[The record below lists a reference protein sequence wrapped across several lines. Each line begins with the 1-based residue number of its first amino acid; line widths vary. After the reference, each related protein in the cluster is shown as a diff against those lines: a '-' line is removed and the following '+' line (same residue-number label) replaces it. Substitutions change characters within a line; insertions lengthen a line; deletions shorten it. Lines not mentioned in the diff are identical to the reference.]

1 MGEDRIGHELEAAGR
16 AGESPG
22 GRVHVRKSHRSLL
35 RSADRPCVRGYYN
48 DTLHKGTPKLF
59 ALAGELRQN
68 GHVPRYA
75 RPLDADNVEDPIK
88 ALGSMVRAGIIGY
101 IRNHGASTRGEIAAG
116 TGLAVPTV
124 AKALQALVKSG
135 MLIPDPPPEQAVSGQ
150 RIRYSVNRAAVS
162 EMYFQLGIAIGEL

>member
-1 MGEDRIGHELEAAGR
+1 MG
-16 AGESPG
+16 GEIRNATPG
-22 GRVHVRKSHRSLL
+22 TNAVSTHLSGEWSLSRSILSSDL
-35 RSADRPCVRGYYN
+35 VLVNLDTRGYYN
-48 DTLHKGTPKLF
+48 GTLQKGTPKLF
-59 ALAGELRQN
+59 ALAGELRHN

-116 TGLAVPTV
+116 TSLAVPTV
-124 AKALQALVKSG
+124 AKALQALVASG
-135 MLIPDPPPEQAVSGQ
+135 MLLADPPLDQALRGQ
-150 RIRYSVNRAAVS
+150 RIKYTVNDAAVS